1 MRINPVTNDDDIRP
15 SDGTVH
21 ALEII
26 EFADG
31 TWGVTLNDYVRG
43 RDEMSNVAVFPTK
56 DEALAFIAAN
66 VRHRH

>member
-1 MRINPVTNDDDIRP
+1 MANDEDIVP
-15 SDGTVH
+15 SGGTLP

-43 RDEMSNVAVFPTK
+43 RDEMSNVAVFATK

>member
-1 MRINPVTNDDDIRP
+1 MANDEDIVP
-15 SDGTVH
+15 SGGTLP

-43 RDEMSNVAVFPTK
+43 GDGVSDVAVFATK

-66 VRHRH
+66 VPRRH